1 MVGTQGLQSFV
12 SPYVFER
19 IIIMEERKIPRHIAI
34 ILDGNGRWAK
44 KKGMPR
50 SYGHAA
56 GAKRVE
62 PCVKE
67 CDRLGVEYVTMYAFS
82 TENWKRSE
90 DEVSTLMKLL
100 KQYLARCRK
109 IAVENHMKIRIIG
122 DVAGLPKELQEEIE
136 ITEDATRSNPGLTF
150 SIALNYGGRDEII
163 RAVRKLLSDEAL
175 RKRIEEEGAES
186 AVDEALIS
194 SSLDT
199 AGLPDPDLLI
209 RTSGEERISNF
220 LPWQLCYTEFYFTD
234 TLWPDFSPEEYAE
247 MINAYANR
255 DRRFGGRKE

>member
-1 MVGTQGLQSFV
+1 
-12 SPYVFER
+12 
-19 IIIMEERKIPRHIAI
+19 MEERKIPRHIAI

-136 ITEDATRSNPGLTF
+136 ITEGATRSNPGLTF

-220 LPWQLCYTEFYFTD
+220 LPWQLCYTEF
-234 TLWPDFSPEEYAE
+234 
-247 MINAYANR
+247 
-255 DRRFGGRKE
+255 

>member
-1 MVGTQGLQSFV
+1 M
-12 SPYVFER
+12 E
-19 IIIMEERKIPRHIAI
+19 EERKIPRHIAI

-44 KKGMPR
+44 QKGMPR

-82 TENWKRSE
+82 TENWKRE
-90 DEVSTLMKLL
+90 KDEVSTLMKLL
-100 KQYLARCRK
+100 KQYLARCRR

-122 DVAGLPKELQEEIE
+122 DVPGLPPELQEEIR
-136 ITEDATRSNPGLTF
+136 ITEEATKDNPGLTF
-150 SIALNYGGRDEII
+150 SIALNYGGRDEIV
-163 RAVRKLLSDEAL
+163 RAVRKLITDEAL
-175 RKRIEEEGAES
+175 RKRIEDKGVES

-209 RTSGEERISNF
+209 RTSGEERTSNF

-234 TLWPDFSPEEYAE
+234 TLWPDFDEAELNKAIDEYG
-247 MINAYANR
+247 
-255 DRRFGGRKE
+255 RRSRRYGA